1 MRPSMIRMPQVWGIV
16 FFLSC
21 TGCIAAANPI
31 ALVLLFVC
39 ASWILVRLMALEKQ
53 LLLLTAA
60 LVPFTL
66 DVSLP
71 GGHNVGLPG
80 EAFLVLLSM
89 CFVWSFVAHRPNL
102 LIVGHP
108 IVFAILILFMCKL
121 MAALFSSDPLV
132 SLKSITIETVFIL
145 SGFGA
150 SFQLFLLNKVNLF
163 RLLEFLLIGLLLV
176 AAYSLIHFAVFDP
189 IARSTAHMARP
200 FYKDHTV
207 FSAVQC
213 LALPLMLWYRH
224 HQPSMLRKR
233 LFSLLVAC
241 CVLAVFL
248 AASRAA
254 WLSLV
259 FAGVFWVA
267 CRFHLKTLGFL
278 FAAFFII
285 PILALSLRPFERWA
299 LSNRNDSSR
308 FQSSLK
314 EQALSVGNITS
325 DVSNLERL
333 NRWNCAWR
341 MVRDRP
347 ITGFGPGTYQVAY
360 LPYQRVSEMTRISVI
375 SPFFIKDGK
384 GGTAHSEYFLL
395 LAEAGWPG
403 LCSWLLLIV
412 AACYTAHR
420 LALRFTDGPLRS
432 FRIALMIGFSTFW
445 LHGLFN
451 NFLTTVNFAWPFWLL
466 LSTLFCLSVSP
477 NGFVEEQYRQW
488 SKNK

>member
-1 MRPSMIRMPQVWGIV
+1 MRAGMMRIPQVWGIV

-21 TGCIAAANPI
+21 AGCLAAANPI
-31 ALVLLFVC
+31 ALVLLFMC
-39 ASWILVRLMALEKQ
+39 AAWILVRLMGLEKQ
-53 LLLLTAA
+53 LLLLAAA

-66 DVSLP
+66 DLSLP

-80 EAFLVLLSM
+80 EALLVILSL

-108 IVFAILILFMCKL
+108 IVFSILILFMFKL
-121 MAALFSSDPLV
+121 MAAFFSSDPVV
-132 SLKSITIETVFIL
+132 SQKSIIIETVFIL

-150 SFQLFLLNKVNLF
+150 SFRFFLLNKVNLF
-163 RLLEFLLIGLLLV
+163 RFLEFLLIGLLLV
-176 AAYSLIHFAVFDP
+176 AAYALIHYAVSDP

-213 LALPLMLWYRH
+213 LTLPLMLWYRH
-224 HQPSMLRKR
+224 HQTTRLRKR
-233 LFSLLVAC
+233 MFTLLVAL

-254 WLSLV
+254 WLSLI
-259 FAGVFWVA
+259 FASVFWVA
-267 CRFHLKTLGFL
+267 CRFRLKSFGFL
-278 FAAFFII
+278 FAAFLIS
-285 PILALSLRPFERWA
+285 PTLVLSLRTFERLA
-299 LSNRNDSSR
+299 LSNRYDSSR

-347 ITGFGPGTYQVAY
+347 ITGFGPGTYQIAY

-395 LAEAGWPG
+395 LAETGWPG
-403 LCSWLLLIV
+403 LFSWLLLTV

-420 LALRFTDGPLRS
+420 LTLRFTDGPLRS

-445 LHGLFN
+445 FHALFN

-477 NGFVEEQYRQW
+477 SEFIEMQYRHW
-488 SKNK
+488 SENK